1 MTHTVKELTYL
12 PYNVVAK
19 ATAHLVK
26 VFLKAALNL
35 RRLGILRQSNLNSV
49 LLKKFTTRDKMVGIV
64 VSGGHVKISV
74 LSVMQSK
81 NASLRRYVNNCFC

>member
-1 MTHTVKELTYL
+1 MTYTVKELTCP
-12 PYNVVAK
+12 PYHVVAK
-19 ATAHLVK
+19 ANAHLVK
-26 VFLKAALNL
+26 FFLKAALNL
-35 RRLGILRQSNLNSV
+35 RRLVKLRQSNLNSV